1 MEKDLFVDPKLALFL
16 SIRFDWK
23 FIELR
28 IPRQNFH
35 FFSSSRI
42 EADPLWKIRFETRPN
57 LISSN
62 LFSSRFQR
70 PLSKIYSTAIP
81 SASTLSFNRVYSL
94 FEEDSGVGHDFS
106 LSFPEIYTQ
115 ARSNGGGMR
124 LNLSR
129 LSSRAQPSPREWFSK
144 GKISGRQKRLEK
156 RYSRTCC
163 SFQPRGRLTLGTKVS
178 RNGRW
183 TINRRFSNIFS
194 VTGHASAKA
203 WGRDTGKRRT
213 ARWNQVGEIRQGTRD
228 SEYRSIVYRIV
239 WLAISGNRDRLGDP
253 PSNPKCIFAA

>member
-35 FFSSSRI
+35 FFSSSHI

-144 GKISGRQKRLEK
+144 GKISGRQKRLSE
-156 RYSRTCC
+156 TL
-163 SFQPRGRLTLGTKVS
+163 LTHVLLVS
-178 RNGRW
+178 
-183 TINRRFSNIFS
+183 
-194 VTGHASAKA
+194 
-203 WGRDTGKRRT
+203 T
-213 ARWNQVGEIRQGTRD
+213 AGAVD
-228 SEYRSIVYRIV
+228 
-239 WLAISGNRDRLGDP
+239 LGDQ
-253 PSNPKCIFAA
+253 S